1 MLRSVVGA
9 MIALLS
15 STAAQADWYRA
26 SSKHFVVYSD
36 DSERDVRD
44 YTTQLEQFDQAVR
57 RWHVAPE
64 NPRGDSARVTVFVL
78 DDQAAVGKLAGRSN
92 VAGFYRPSAGES
104 MAFAPRAGSDG
115 SGDLGARAVLFHEY
129 AHHWMLTNWTDAAL
143 PPWFVEGFAELH
155 ATAMF
160 RGNKIIFGAV
170 PLYRRYS
177 IGQMNAMPMDRLLKF
192 DVGKLNGLETDALY
206 SHGWALTHYLTFD
219 PVGRKQLAAYI
230 GALNSGKAGNP
241 SKLIGDGRTMDMQ
254 LNQYVRRKQLPSAAF
269 DVDTLA
275 IGTIDVRKLS
285 APEAATMPA
294 MILSKRGVNT
304 STAPKALDVARRVT
318 APFPADAFAQNE
330 LAEAEFDACNVDT
343 KADAACF
350 ARAEAAADRALA
362 ADPKSVHALTYKGM
376 AQVAALEKAKVK
388 DAARWKAAR
397 QWFLTANKVDTEAP
411 QPLIA
416 YYDSYADAG
425 EAATKNA
432 QAGLLYA
439 YALAPYD
446 ADLRLRATRV
456 YLTQGNVAAARVAIS
471 PLAYNIEARGRAE
484 YAKKA
489 LAAIDTGDAKAA
501 LDAMD
506 PKKAP
511 KDDDGD

>member
-1 MLRSVVGA
+1 MLRFIVGA
-9 MIALLS
+9 TIALLS

-44 YTTQLEQFDQAVR
+44 YTTQLEQFDQAIR

-64 NPRGDSARVTVFVL
+64 NPRGESARVTVFVL
-78 DDQAAVGKLAGRSN
+78 PDQAAVGKLAGRSS

-104 MAFAPRAGSDG
+104 VAFAPRAGTDG

-192 DVGKLNGLETDALY
+192 DVGKLDPIETDALY

-241 SKLIGDGRTMDMQ
+241 AKLIGDGRTMDMQ
-254 LNQYVRRKQLPSAAF
+254 LSQYVRRKQLPSAAF

-275 IGTIDVRKLS
+275 IGMIDVRKLS
-285 APEAATMPA
+285 AAEAATVPA
-294 MILSKRGVNT
+294 MILSKRGVNAG
-304 STAPKALDVARRVT
+304 SASKALDLARRVA
-318 APFPADAFAQNE
+318 APYPADAFAQNE
-330 LAEAEFDACNVDT
+330 LAEAEFDACNVEK
-343 KADAACF
+343 KADAGCF
-350 ARAEAAADRALA
+350 TRAEAAADRAIA

-376 AQVAALEKAKVK
+376 AQVGALEKAKVT

-416 YYDSYADAG
+416 YYDSFVDAG
-425 EAATKNA
+425 EPATKNA

-446 ADLRLRATRV
+446 SDLRIKATRV
-456 YLTQGNVAAARVAIS
+456 YLMQGNVAAARVAIS
-471 PLAYNIEARGRAE
+471 PIAYNIESRTRAD
-484 YAKKA
+484 YAKKT
-489 LAAIDTGDAKAA
+489 LAMIDTGDAKAA
-501 LDAMD
+501 LASMD
-506 PKKAP
+506 EKPPAES
-511 KDDDGD
+511 DD